1 MAERHFV
8 KSGIPPLDRQIGGLL
23 AGRPYLVS
31 GSPGSG
37 KSVSCLEFLDPALQL
52 GETAVLLTHDDPAD
66 VLATAG
72 FLGMDLEPALLDGRL
87 IILRYQLDFVRRFGR
102 AASVDDVFAE
112 LRRHLGGAAPTRLA
126 IDSVVPFLEGG
137 GAASTAI
144 FALTQ
149 FLESLGVTALL
160 TYPGDLAGLYDRR
173 LEPLMQRAGG
183 FFHLATQPQGRRRG
197 VLEIRKLRFEA
208 PSVAPVHFRIEPGAG
223 FVQDGAPNEPD
234 EVLLEELR
242 RRLLVVNMVTPFPDE
257 LLRSVEREYQVTVR
271 AGLPSAFSELVRAG
285 VGAVLL
291 NVRRDVINDAL
302 QLVRELR
309 RSDVRTPIIV
319 VTPYVLR
326 STDRTRALRA
336 GADDFLSINVP
347 HDEFL
352 ARVTAITRR
361 GRSSATVPAESERP
375 MVSQP
380 TGASG
385 AYEVFEPDGFAT
397 AVAAYLSQDRAPFFT
412 LVTVRPANGD
422 VATVAEIVLRVGRV
436 ESGDLVGLLHGGVVL
451 LADGARPRDLGS
463 LLERIQAQWA
473 ERGTGGTLELE
484 TIGYP
489 AEEERVRAMFGVAVG

>member
-31 GSPGSG
+31 GNPGSG

-52 GETAVLLTHDDPAD
+52 GETAVLLTHDDPSD

-87 IILRYQLDFVRRFGR
+87 VILRYQLDFVRRFGR

-112 LRRHLGGAAPTRLA
+112 LKRHLGDAVPTRLA
-126 IDSVVPFLEGG
+126 IDSLVPFLEGG

-144 FALTQ
+144 FTLTQ

-160 TYPGDLAGLYDRR
+160 TYPGDLSGLYDRR

-197 VLEIRKLRFEA
+197 VLEIRKLRFEV

-223 FVQDGAPNEPD
+223 FVQDGTPNEPD

-257 LLRSVEREYQVTVR
+257 LLRSVEREYHVTVR

-361 GRSSATVPAESERP
+361 GRSSAAVPAESERP

-380 TGASG
+380 TGPGGS
-385 AYEVFEPDGFAT
+385 YEVFEPDAFAT

-412 LVTVRPANGD
+412 LVTIHPANGD
-422 VATVAEIVLRVGRV
+422 VASAAEIALRVGRV

-484 TIGYP
+484 TVGYP
-489 AEEERVRAMFGVAVG
+489 TEEERVRAMFGVAVG